1 MPPKR
6 VKKITNEDEKPK
18 KQSKQTGS
26 QPFILPTANEMPA
39 ERIIMRERIREACSH
54 TQEWFLIDDDEAD
67 QHVQKMERDCY
78 NKVISSCTADGID
91 RLWTDAKFR
100 DRYSA
105 ECYKL
110 LANLDAE
117 SSVNSHWLV
126 EQIIEGVVDPSKV
139 SELSSFEMCPEA
151 SKEERD
157 MIELR
162 KQQVVTRKFSKNYI
176 CRKCGHNETELSE
189 QQTRA
194 LDEQA
199 TIFKECLECH
209 HRWS

>member
-6 VKKITNEDEKPK
+6 VKKTEDEKPK
-18 KQSKQTGS
+18 SVKSANS
-26 QPFILPTANEMPA
+26 QPFNLPAANEMPA
-39 ERIIMRERIREACSH
+39 ERIIMRNKIREACSH

-78 NKVISSCTADGID
+78 NKIITSCTADGID
-91 RLWTDAKFR
+91 RLWTDPRFR

-117 SSVNSHWLV
+117 SSIKSHYLV
-126 EQIIEGVVDPSKV
+126 EQIIDGSVDPSKIAD
-139 SELSSFEMCPEA
+139 LSSIEMCPQA
-151 SKEERD
+151 SQEERD

-162 KQQVVTRKFSKNYI
+162 KKQVAVKKFSKNYI
-176 CRKCGHNETELSE
+176 CRKCGHDETELFE
-189 QQTRA
+189 QQIRA
-194 LDEQA
+194 LDEGS
-199 TIFKECLECH
+199 TIFKECLNCH